1 MSTGKLVR
9 VFMEIL
15 KGIIGKKVSKRQ
27 NDRICTQGIPIWHE
41 LYLAML
47 KLFHSIELISSIQAK
62 GSGFG
67 ARAMLKDAI
76 AA

>member
-9 VFMEIL
+9 VFMERL

-41 LYLAML
+41 FYLAML
-47 KLFHSIELISSIQAK
+47 KVFQSSESIAFIQAK

>member
-9 VFMEIL
+9 VFMERL
-15 KGIIGKKVSKRQ
+15 KGIIGKKVSERQ

-47 KLFHSIELISSIQAK
+47 KAFQGSELIAFMQAK
-62 GSGFG
+62 GSRFG